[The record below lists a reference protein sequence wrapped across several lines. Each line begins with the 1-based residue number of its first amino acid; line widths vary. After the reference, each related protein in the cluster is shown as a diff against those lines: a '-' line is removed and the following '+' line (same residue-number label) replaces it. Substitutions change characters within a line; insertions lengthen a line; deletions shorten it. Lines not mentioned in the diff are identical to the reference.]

1 MNMLQYTLLPL
12 LALGLTGCF
21 GTKSPLF
28 GAGSDGQVRQEK
40 QYDHPAMLD
49 PSKATERAP
58 DSFRVKF
65 QTTKGD
71 FVVQVN
77 RDWAPNGADRF
88 YNLVKI
94 GYFDDVVFFRCI
106 QGFMCQFGIH
116 GDPAVNAVWS
126 DAKIPDDEQK
136 EGVSNREGYL
146 TFARTG
152 APNSRSVQFFINM
165 GNNSRLDSM
174 GFTPIGR
181 IVEGMDNFLK
191 LNTEYG
197 ENDRED
203 QGNFQQRGNAYI
215 LGKYPNLDRII
226 RATILDE

>member
-1 MNMLQYTLLPL
+1 MNAFQYIMLPL
-12 LALGLTGCF
+12 LMLGLSGCF
-21 GTKSPLF
+21 GAKTPLF
-28 GAGSDGQVRQEK
+28 GAGTDGQARQQQ
-40 QYDHPAMLD
+40 QYDHPAMLE

-94 GYFDDVVFFRCI
+94 GYFNDVVFFRCI
-106 QGFMCQFGIH
+106 KGFMCQFGIH

-126 DAKIPDDEQK
+126 DATIPDDPKK

-191 LNTEYG
+191 INTEYG
-197 ENDRED
+197 ENENED
-203 QGNFQQRGNAYI
+203 QGNFQNRGNAYI